1 MVLLTLCFSFLLP
14 EPFIFKQQILQL
26 REVVQPLFLRMLA
39 LETQRVS
46 GSVQEALAQAYPTLL
61 LCDYLLRSF
70 KTRLHLRKV
79 GA

>member
-46 GSVQEALAQAYPTLL
+46 GSMQKALAQAYLTLL
-61 LCDYLLRSF
+61 LYDYFLRSF
-70 KTRLHLRKV
+70 ETRLHLCKV
-79 GA
+79 DA